1 VLSRIAQFFRPAPPP
16 PAPKRI
22 DFDPSTIDAEGFFAE
37 LRALRREVDQKLGDD
52 DTAHV
57 RKMERIA
64 RTAIA
69 VGLATAWMGPNPV
82 SAIALSLGRN
92 TQWLLMHHVGH
103 RGYDRVPGIPKRFTS
118 RVFARGK
125 RRMIDWADW
134 MIPEAWMYEHNV
146 LHHANTGEQ
155 KDPDLIERNAEPIRN
170 ARVPLIVKYAWLGLF
185 AANWRS
191 YYYAPNTVRAWVESA
206 PRKEGAPALD
216 YTKTLWLRSYLPYG
230 ALQFVG
236 LPLLF
241 APLGPLAVGSALV
254 NSLAAEVLANFH
266 TFLVVGPNHT
276 GDDLVRF
283 DERPASSA
291 EAMVRQV
298 VSSVNYATGT
308 EAIDYA
314 HLYLNYQIEHH
325 IWPDLPMH
333 RYRELQPK
341 VKALC
346 AKYGIPYIQESVFR
360 RARKMIDVTVGQA
373 TMMRATR
380 LEPFAEAVA
389 VAAE

>member
-1 VLSRIAQFFRPAPPP
+1 MLSRIANIFRPPPPP
-16 PAPKRI
+16 PAPKPL
-22 DFDPSTIDAEGFFAE
+22 DFDPSAIDAEGFFAE
-37 LRALRREVDQKLGDD
+37 LRALRREVDRELGDD

-57 RKMERIA
+57 AKIERIGRMA
-64 RTAIA
+64 LA

-82 SAIALSLGRN
+82 SAIAFSLGRN

-118 RVFARGK
+118 RVFARGQ

-146 LHHANTGEQ
+146 LHHANVGEL
-155 KDPDLIERNAEPIRN
+155 KDPDLIERNAEPLRN
-170 ARVPLIVKYAWLGLF
+170 ARLPLFAKYAWLLGF
-185 AANWRS
+185 AATWRS
-191 YYYAPNTVRAWVESA
+191 SYYAPNTVRAWVDA

-230 ALQFVG
+230 ALQFVA
-236 LPLLF
+236 LPLLY

-254 NSLAAEVLANFH
+254 NSLAGEALANLH

-276 GDDLVRF
+276 GDDIVRF
-283 DERPASSA
+283 DERPSSSA

-314 HLYLNYQIEHH
+314 HFYLNYQIEHH

-360 RARKMIDVTVGQA
+360 RARKMIDVTVGRT

-389 VAAE
+389 TAAE